1 MKWSYSILYYFLS
14 STAGLY
20 LIKDTS
26 YYPSWL
32 GGSGACLNQFQNAPY
47 LPEATNAMKLFYLF
61 QFGKHFSRLF
71 SHMFIKQ
78 EGNYYE
84 YVLHHSLSTFLIF
97 FSYLTNQW
105 LVGIMVLICHDLSDL
120 FLIMARGYKVRI
132 LINIGLQKLF

>member
-20 LIKDTS
+20 IIKDTS

-47 LPEATNAMKLFYLF
+47 LPESTNAMKLFYLF